1 MALVIDEE
9 PPLFKMA
16 DLTYTNRKIEEE
28 EDFQKKE
35 MSKTSIA
42 MRIQKYLGPNFFDFL
57 EIFNAVI
64 SFVLAS
70 FFAVNTYFNKDPRSI
85 DEAIPE
91 WTELAELVV
100 MILLVIDYLIFFFI
114 SENKIVYLFNF

>member
-35 MSKTSIA
+35 VSKYSIA
-42 MRIQKYLGPNFFDFL
+42 MRI
-57 EIFNAVI
+57 
-64 SFVLAS
+64 
-70 FFAVNTYFNKDPRSI
+70 
-85 DEAIPE
+85 
-91 WTELAELVV
+91 
-100 MILLVIDYLIFFFI
+100 
-114 SENKIVYLFNF
+114 